1 MPRPPNIAFHT
12 FPSLCT
18 SSLGLRA
25 LVAHDGRRPS
35 RYADVRLRLLLLFD
49 GVERRVDPAV
59 GRVRAS
65 RCAVLM
71 VLLGAWLGAWSAIW
85 VAAWLC
91 KLPLPMRW
99 PMAREMLPGALRV
112 ARIARRWSCVPFVL
126 CCSAPGSPPCNANPA
141 GPVDAVCVLPSL
153 AWLRASGLLVYA
165 YCSVAASDRAVL
177 LACWGVRGAHALGIH
192 PGVLL
197 CKPWLP
203 LLRLLRLCVRVA
215 RSGLAACFRR
225 VRASAPVPVFR
236 ASCVVRACARGPK
249 ACWLCIGLLRA
260 AWQCA
265 PSVGPPSPRSCDP
278 DALAS
283 HCLAGCSLR
292 GAAASWW
299 GAVLVFYLVASE
311 RCVACLS
318 VVRLRA

>member
-1 MPRPPNIAFHT
+1 MRRLAIQSCLPWLGESRLPNAM
-12 FPSLCT
+12 S
-18 SSLGLRA
+18 R
-25 LVAHDGRRPS
+25 GRRDVVPERGVWLGS
-35 RYADVRLRLLLLFD
+35 R
-49 GVERRVDPAV
+49 V
-59 GRVRAS
+59 GRRAC
-65 RCAVLM
+65 R
-71 VLLGAWLGAWSAIW
+71 
-85 VAAWLC
+85 
-91 KLPLPMRW
+91 
-99 PMAREMLPGALRV
+99 
-112 ARIARRWSCVPFVL
+112 L
-126 CCSAPGSPPCNANPA
+126 CCLAPGSPPCYASPA
-141 GPVDAVCVLPSL
+141 GPVDAACVMRSL
-153 AWLRASGLLVYA
+153 AWLRASGLLVPA
-165 YCSVAASDRAVL
+165 RRRAAASDRAVL
-177 LACWGVRGAHALGIH
+177 LACWGVRGVQAHWGT

-197 CKPWLP
+197 CMWPWLP